1 MCSFFVC
8 DETPK
13 KTTIFVE
20 VFWGQ
25 THRLKR
31 DKIVLD
37 DHNKH
42 AHARRWC
49 ARVYIYI
56 YIKTAFFVF
65 SAREERERDREINDF
80 CCSRDEYERVLEE
93 EANDDDDDE
102 KKTFFYQYD
111 DDDDDDDDDGE
122 TTFKPTKQ

>member
-1 MCSFFVC
+1 M
-8 DETPK
+8 
-13 KTTIFVE
+13 
-20 VFWGQ
+20 
-25 THRLKR
+25 
-31 DKIVLD
+31 
-37 DHNKH
+37 
-42 AHARRWC
+42 
-49 ARVYIYI
+49 
-56 YIKTAFFVF
+56 F

-93 EANDDDDDE
+93 EANDDE

>member
-1 MCSFFVC
+1 
-8 DETPK
+8 
-13 KTTIFVE
+13 
-20 VFWGQ
+20 
-25 THRLKR
+25 
-31 DKIVLD
+31 
-37 DHNKH
+37 
-42 AHARRWC
+42 
-49 ARVYIYI
+49 
-56 YIKTAFFVF
+56 VF

>member
-1 MCSFFVC
+1 
-8 DETPK
+8 
-13 KTTIFVE
+13 
-20 VFWGQ
+20 
-25 THRLKR
+25 
-31 DKIVLD
+31 
-37 DHNKH
+37 
-42 AHARRWC
+42 
-49 ARVYIYI
+49 
-56 YIKTAFFVF
+56 VF

-93 EANDDDDDE
+93 EANDDE